1 MPVSL
6 IFFEERARNHDEP
19 PYLSTHLLAEN
30 RKTEKYKI
38 TDIHILLHGV
48 KNYVFHRKAKQ
59 RQMLNYALYQH
70 QQALYSYITQQTA
83 NKQDAT
89 HGDESGS
96 DKRETDVYRTKN
108 QL

>member
-1 MPVSL
+1 MNP
-6 IFFEERARNHDEP
+6 
-19 PYLSTHLLAEN
+19 HLLAEN

-38 TDIHILLHGV
+38 TDIHIFLHGG
-48 KNYVFHRKAKQ
+48 KNCVFHRKEKQ
-59 RQMLNYALYQH
+59 SKMLNYALYQH
-70 QQALYSYITQQTA
+70 QALYSYITQQTA

-89 HGDESGS
+89 HGDESSS